1 MTDLFPVGM
10 TAVEMH
16 GMSVITFAYLS
27 FYSIGIVIMCVYFM
41 KELGN
46 MQKQIDDM
54 GNDHVDIAKQL
65 NDTNTKMLVAVATL
79 TEKVGNLEKFLRDR

>member
-16 GMSVITFAYLS
+16 GMSVITFVYLS
-27 FYSIGIVIMCVYFM
+27 FYSIGVAIVCMYFT
-41 KELGN
+41 KELSD
-46 MQKQIDDM
+46 MQKQINNM
-54 GNDHVDIAKQL
+54 GNDHMDIAKQL

-79 TEKVGNLEKFLRDR
+79 TEKVDNLERFLRDR